1 MYNADDICDLL
12 SEEEEIEIGRPA
24 NLYSIIKTI
33 EVVEWALTN
42 TYIDNN
48 TQKTYVNELL
58 EQYELAKTAYGS
70 KWKDLDTFCKE
81 NGLEECTLAKLRI
94 KNGKID
100 SNAKPFQFVA
110 RLVQDLND
118 VYNTLETCEGV
129 ALVSEITPPFQS
141 VIRQI
146 KKCESVIDT
155 KSSEV
160 KKILTWKAKI
170 DKKQAHETIS
180 GNDKEQL
187 KLDLISLAKYLQQD

>member
-1 MYNADDICDLL
+1 MAVNA
-12 SEEEEIEIGRPA
+12 
-24 NLYSIIKTI
+24 
-33 EVVEWALTN
+33 VALN
-42 TYIDNN
+42 AAF
-48 TQKTYVNELL
+48 
-58 EQYELAKTAYGS
+58 AKA
-70 KWKDLDTFCKE
+70 KAFCKE